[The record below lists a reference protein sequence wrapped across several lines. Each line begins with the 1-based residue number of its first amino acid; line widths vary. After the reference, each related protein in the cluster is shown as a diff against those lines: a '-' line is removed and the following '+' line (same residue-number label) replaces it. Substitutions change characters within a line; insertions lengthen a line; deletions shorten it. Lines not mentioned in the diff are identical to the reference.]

1 VLSLLLGLAQLG
13 HIIARTA
20 RNPEFRALLILY
32 GIMLALG
39 TTFYARVEGWS
50 VLDAMYFCVVTLA
63 TVGFGDLAP
72 RTSLGKVFTIVYV
85 MIGTGV
91 FVGVAAE
98 FAITI
103 LRREDARA
111 RNAED
116 ARARKTPLRRTRH
129 ERESADDE

>member
-1 VLSLLLGLAQLG
+1 MLSLLLGLAQLG

-32 GIMLALG
+32 GIMLVLG
-39 TTFYARVEGWS
+39 TTFYARVEGWR

-63 TVGFGDLAP
+63 TVGYGDLAP

-85 MIGTGV
+85 MIGSGV

-111 RNAED
+111 RNAGD
-116 ARARKTPLRRTRH
+116 ARTRSAPVRRNRD
-129 ERESADDE
+129 ELESADDE

>member
-1 VLSLLLGLAQLG
+1 MLSLLLGLVQLG
-13 HIIARTA
+13 RTIVRTA

-32 GIMLALG
+32 AILLAIG
-39 TTFYARVEGWS
+39 TTFYARVEGWR

-72 RTSLGKVFTIVYV
+72 RTSLGKVFTIMYV

-111 RNAED
+111 RNAAD
-116 ARARKTPLRRTRH
+116 AHALNAPARRARH
-129 ERESADDE
+129 ERESADE

>member
-1 VLSLLLGLAQLG
+1 MLSILLGLVQLG
-13 HIIARTA
+13 RTIVRTA

-32 GIMLALG
+32 AILLAIG
-39 TTFYARVEGWS
+39 TTFYARVEGWT

-72 RTSLGKVFTIVYV
+72 RTSLGKVFTIMYV
-85 MIGTGV
+85 MFGTGV

-111 RNAED
+111 RSRED
-116 ARARKTPLRRTRH
+116 ANARSAAVSRGRDALKG
-129 ERESADDE
+129 ADDE

>member
-1 VLSLLLGLAQLG
+1 MLSLLLGLAQLG

-32 GIMLALG
+32 GLLLAIG
-39 TTFYARVEGWS
+39 TVFYTRVEGWS
-50 VLDAMYFCVVTLA
+50 VLDAVYFCVVTLA

-72 RTSLGKVFTIVYV
+72 RTPVGKVFTMVYV

-103 LRREDARA
+103 LRRQDARA
-111 RNAED
+111 RNPRVRRAEEELEG
-116 ARARKTPLRRTRH
+116 T
-129 ERESADDE
+129 DDG

>member
-1 VLSLLLGLAQLG
+1 MLSILLGLVQLG
-13 HIIARTA
+13 RTIVRTA

-32 GIMLALG
+32 GIMLGLG

-72 RTSLGKVFTIVYV
+72 HTSLGKVFTIVYV
-85 MIGTGV
+85 MIGSGV

-116 ARARKTPLRRTRH
+116 AGTRNAPGRRIRD
-129 ERESADDE
+129 ELESADDE